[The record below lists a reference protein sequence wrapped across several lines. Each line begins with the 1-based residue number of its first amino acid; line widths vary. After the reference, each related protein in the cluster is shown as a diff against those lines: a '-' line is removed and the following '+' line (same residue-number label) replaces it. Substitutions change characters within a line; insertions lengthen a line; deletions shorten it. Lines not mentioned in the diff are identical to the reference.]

1 QFLDKTWIATD
12 IPRAGAGTC
21 TFNAF
26 GQAQTVPAGNVYI
39 VWSRFTGSQSTKI
52 MFSRS
57 LDCGK
62 TWSNPTKLSESSSI
76 NQGTNVA
83 IDPSN
88 GKVYVAWRQFA
99 TSSNPDSI
107 LVARSDDF
115 GATFPSKN
123 TSQVATITPFDQT
136 TTGTRFRTNAL
147 PSIAVSVDSSGNSRV
162 HAVWAQRTGTSQD
175 ARIVMSTWSNAGKTW
190 SSPAA

>member
-1 QFLDKTWIATD
+1 
-12 IPRAGAGTC
+12 
-21 TFNAF
+21 
-26 GQAQTVPAGNVYI
+26 
-39 VWSRFTGSQSTKI
+39 

-83 IDPSN
+83 IDPAN

-99 TSSNPDSI
+99 TSSNPASI
-107 LVARSDDF
+107 IVARSDDF

-123 TSQVATITPFDQT
+123 TNQVATITAFDQPT
-136 TTGTRFRTNAL
+136 SGPRFRTNPL
-147 PSIAVSVDSSGNSRV
+147 PSIAVSVD
-162 HAVWAQRTGTSQD
+162 HID
-175 ARIVMSTWSNAGKTW
+175 
-190 SSPAA
+190 